1 MNKNFRD
8 KDNDRS
14 KQKDNNFYADRGN
27 GITGYVFPYPKVDI
41 DKSVFHKTDIEKSN
55 LLMVGSSGSGK
66 TKIEK
71 YNLANIRNKH
81 NNLLRSKYGKDWK
94 KHTN

>member
-8 KDNDRS
+8 KDNERN

-27 GITGYVFPYPKVDI
+27 GIVGYIFPYPKVNI
-41 DKSVFHKTDIEKSN
+41 DKSIFVKTDIEKS
-55 LLMVGSSGSGK
+55 
-66 TKIEK
+66 
-71 YNLANIRNKH
+71 NLANIRNKH

-94 KHTN
+94 KYVN

>member
-14 KQKDNNFYADRGN
+14 KQKDNNFYAGRSN
-27 GITGYVFPYPKVDI
+27 GITGYVFPYPIVNI
-41 DKSVFHKTDIEKSN
+41 DKSIFHKTDIEKS
-55 LLMVGSSGSGK
+55 
-66 TKIEK
+66 
-71 YNLANIRNKH
+71 NLANIRNKH
-81 NNLLRSKYGKDWK
+81 NNLLKSKYGVDWK